1 MTEPPMTEPP
11 ITRLRAAER
20 ATRVPAG
27 TPVGAVLGRVLIAN
41 RGEIAVRV
49 VRACRTLGLESVVV
63 TSAADRDSLAAA
75 LADRA
80 VCIGGASASASYLD
94 ADAVLTAA
102 LGTGCDAVHP
112 GYGFLS
118 ENPEFA
124 RRCEAEG
131 LVFIG
136 PNPRIVAGTGDKA
149 AARAIAEQAGVRV
162 LSGSGITDSPD
173 AAAEAAA
180 RIGFPVLI
188 KAVAGGGGRGM
199 SVVADERELR
209 RRLPTA
215 IAEAASAFGDGRI
228 YIEKFIARARH
239 IEVQV
244 VGDKHGSVV
253 HVGERDCSAQRRH
266 QKVVE
271 ESPAPG
277 LSGPTRRRIHE
288 AAVRFAEAVE
298 LDSAGTVE
306 FVYDADTDEFAFLEF
321 NARIQVEHPVSEMV
335 SGIDLVAEQ
344 IRVAAGLPL
353 SFGQDD
359 VRVHGHAIEARVM
372 AESPERGF
380 VPVPGTVTAWQ
391 PPSGIGIRVDSHCR
405 AGTVIS
411 PYYDSMIAKVIAHA
425 PTREQAIDR
434 LLAALAELGVD
445 GVPTTIPFNLFLL
458 QHNVFREAEVTTR
471 WIDQVGA
478 DEYRGTLEETR

>member
-1 MTEPPMTEPP
+1 MTDQQT
-11 ITRLRAAER
+11 IAEGP
-20 ATRVPAG
+20 ARVPAG
-27 TPVGAVLGRVLIAN
+27 TPVGALLRRVLIAN

-49 VRACRTLGLESVVV
+49 VRACRELGLECVVV
-63 TSAADRDSLAAA
+63 TSEADRDGLAAE

-80 VCIGGASASASYLD
+80 VCIGAAAASASYLD
-94 ADAVLTAA
+94 MDAVLAA
-102 LGTGCDAVHP
+102 AKGTGCDAVHP

-124 RRCEAEG
+124 RRCAAEG

-136 PNPRIVAGTGDKA
+136 PNARIVAGTGDKA
-149 AARAIAEQAGVRV
+149 AAREIAREAGVEV
-162 LSGSGITDSPD
+162 LTGSDITDSPD
-173 AAAEAAA
+173 TAAAAAT

-199 SVVADERELR
+199 SVVADEPELR

-228 YIEKFIARARH
+228 YLEKFIGRARH

-244 VGDKHGSVV
+244 IGDKHGSVV

-277 LSGPTRRRIHE
+277 LSERTRDRIRR
-288 AAVRFAEAVE
+288 AAVRFAAAVE

-321 NARIQVEHPVSEMV
+321 NARIQVEHPVSELV

-353 SFGQDD
+353 SFTQDEM
-359 VRVHGHAIEARVM
+359 VLHGHAIEARVM

-380 VPVPGTVTAWQ
+380 VPAPGTVTVWQ

-411 PYYDSMIAKVIAHA
+411 PYYDSMIAKVIAYA
-425 PTREQAIDR
+425 PTRDEAADR
-434 LLAALAELGVD
+434 LCAALAELGVQ
-445 GVPTTIPFNLFLL
+445 GVPTTVAFTRFLL
-458 QHNVFREAEVTTR
+458 QHKDFRHAEVTTR

-478 DEYRGTLEETR
+478 EAYRSNLEET